1 VQQES
6 YDSHAHSFSGQIG
19 RTEAISNECNPVF
32 SRPVIVTYRG
42 PDVQQQIQVN
52 VVSYAF
58 KMRDGMQLGD
68 CTILLDDLVHARTAR
83 VLKQPLLSPDHT
95 RANGYVIINA
105 SRHEPRE
112 SGMWVQLDLSA
123 HHIPWITPSGE
134 KTTDAQKGSL
144 PNVFFEVWQQSS
156 EGEKQVFKSETT
168 SRNRDPDWWP
178 IALHGRKLGGDAEH
192 DSCIWIRFWN
202 QRRSNDLSE
211 TIPPNWI
218 GECRLNL
225 RELITGR
232 AVPILDKWPDTS
244 YNKLL
249 PAEKGQPQLLIQD
262 CKWLKLSANAKLE
275 CEPKY
280 KQDMD
285 FLKDLMENVDLD
297 AATME
302 SCLSCYHF
310 VESRAKVWAMRHI
323 LKDSEKFDAA
333 PQVQSNAEDPPAF
346 HAQDYD
352 TAHHHLVEHTPV
364 TRRRQSMMRRNE
376 LEKLHQRSASRFEG
390 ESSPVS
396 RWSKV
401 KAAFGAVGGFKKFAA
416 VMTRPGPGDLMEDIA
431 VLTDKTQTDA
441 PEGSDARA
449 SSSAAPGAPRG
460 ESASSTSLTQSRFN
474 SDLETRPSSDMTS
487 FCGVISEHESLEPRS
502 LLATNLREVFCFQ
515 EDGQQNAAKD
525 KARVPRLRLGAG
537 KSVGQTERPQS
548 AHALSGN
555 DPQEPS
561 TERARASGSGEGGA
575 CGGRQQWRP
584 SSARS
589 RPLSARP
596 VSARSFATSVS
607 EGWGGTRSTTPAAA
621 TLQVGSTSW
630 APLKVVEHMCAYV
643 CTAGHILHQ
652 VCVRVCVCVCGRAK
666 DVLCAQTLPRVSMP
680 MSTMRAFMCKKEAC
694 VS

>member
-1 VQQES
+1 
-6 YDSHAHSFSGQIG
+6 
-19 RTEAISNECNPVF
+19 
-32 SRPVIVTYRG
+32 
-42 PDVQQQIQVN
+42 VQQQIQVN

-105 SRHEPRE
+105 SRHDPRE

-123 HHIPWITPSGE
+123 QHIPWITPSGE

-202 QRRSNDLSE
+202 QRRSNDPSE
-211 TIPPNWI
+211 AIPPNWI

-244 YNKLL
+244 YNRLL

-262 CKWLKLSANAKLE
+262 CKWVKLSTNAKLE

-310 VESRAKVWAMRHI
+310 VESRAKVWAMRNI
-323 LKDSEKFDAA
+323 LKDSEKFDA
-333 PQVQSNAEDPPAF
+333 PPHVQANTEDPLGSSRGALDAPTPLQAIAEKKSRVSVPVSRQESPAF

-364 TRRRQSMMRRNE
+364 TRRRQSMMWRNE
-376 LEKLHQRSASRFEG
+376 LQKLQQRCSSRTEC
-390 ESSPVS
+390 ETSPVN
-396 RWSKV
+396 RWTKV
-401 KAAFGAVGGFKKFAA
+401 RTAIGAMREFKKSAA
-416 VMTRPGPGDLMEDIA
+416 AKTPVGLMEGMA
-431 VLTDKTQTDA
+431 VFTDKTQAEA
-441 PEGSDARA
+441 PEGSDARM
-449 SSSAAPGAPRG
+449 SSSGAPGVPRG
-460 ESASSTSLTQSRFN
+460 ESASSTSLTQSRFGSN
-474 SDLETRPSSDMTS
+474 PETRPSSDMTS
-487 FCGVISEHESLEPRS
+487 FCGVVSEHESLEGRS
-502 LLATNLREVFCFQ
+502 LLATNLRELLSFQ
-515 EDGQQNAAKD
+515 ESLSQQNAAKA
-525 KARVPRLRLGAG
+525 KAPVPRLQLGSHALSG
-537 KSVGQTERPQS
+537 KDQTERPQS

-555 DPQEPS
+555 YPQEQKRRPS
-561 TERARASGSGEGGA
+561 TARARASGSEEAGA
-575 CGGRQQWRP
+575 CGGRQQWWP
-584 SSARS
+584 SSARA

-596 VSARSFATSVS
+596 VSARSLATSVS
-607 EGWGGTRSTTPAAA
+607 EGWGGTSATTPAAA
-621 TLQVGSTSW
+621 TLQVGSNSLS
-630 APLKVVEHMCAYV
+630 PH
-643 CTAGHILHQ
+643 
-652 VCVRVCVCVCGRAK
+652 
-666 DVLCAQTLPRVSMP
+666 
-680 MSTMRAFMCKKEAC
+680 
-694 VS
+694 

>member
-1 VQQES
+1 M
-6 YDSHAHSFSGQIG
+6 
-19 RTEAISNECNPVF
+19 
-32 SRPVIVTYRG
+32 TYRG

-105 SRHEPRE
+105 SRHDPRE

-123 HHIPWITPSGE
+123 HHIPWVTPSGE

-168 SRNRDPDWWP
+168 IRNRDPDWWP
-178 IALHGRKLGGDAEH
+178 IAIHGRKLGGDAEH

-202 QRRSNDLSE
+202 QRRSNDPSE

-244 YNKLL
+244 YNRLL

-262 CKWLKLSANAKLE
+262 CKWLKLSPSAKLE

-285 FLKDLMENVDLD
+285 FLKDLMETVDLD

-310 VESRAKVWAMRHI
+310 VESRAKVWAMREI
-323 LKDSEKFDAA
+323 LRDSEKFDAA
-333 PQVQSNAEDPPAF
+333 PQVQANTEDPLGSSRVGLDVPMPLQSIAEMQSHASAPLSGEESPAF

-352 TAHHHLVEHTPV
+352 TAHHHLVEYTPV
-364 TRRRQSMMRRNE
+364 TRRRQSMMWRHE
-376 LEKLHQRSASRFEG
+376 LELLQKRCSSRLHG
-390 ESSPVS
+390 ETTPARKSP
-396 RWSKV
+396 WTKV
-401 KAAFGAVGGFKKFAA
+401 RAAFGAVRGFNKFAA
-416 VMTRPGPGDLMEDIA
+416 ANAGGHIEDTA
-431 VLTDKTQTDA
+431 VLPDKTQTEA
-441 PEGSDARA
+441 PEGSDAWA
-449 SSSAAPGAPRG
+449 SSSAAPGVPRG
-460 ESASSTSLTQSRFN
+460 ESASSTSLTQSGVD
-474 SDLETRPSSDMTS
+474 SDPETRPSSDMTS
-487 FCGVISEHESLEPRS
+487 LCGVVSGHESLEPRS
-502 LLATNLREVFCFQ
+502 LLATNLRDFYRMTQDPAE
-515 EDGQQNAAKD
+515 N
-525 KARVPRLRLGAG
+525 KAGVPRLRLGAG
-537 KSVGQTERPQS
+537 KSVDQAERPQS

-555 DPQEPS
+555 DPQEQKRRPS
-561 TERARASGSGEGGA
+561 TARAPASGSGEGGA

-607 EGWGGTRSTTPAAA
+607 EGWGGTRAATPAAA
-621 TLQVGSTSW
+621 ALQVGSNSW
-630 APLKVVEHMCAYV
+630 ALRKVVEYMCSA
-643 CTAGHILHQ
+643 H
-652 VCVRVCVCVCGRAK
+652 
-666 DVLCAQTLPRVSMP
+666 S
-680 MSTMRAFMCKKEAC
+680 
-694 VS
+694 

>member
-1 VQQES
+1 M
-6 YDSHAHSFSGQIG
+6 
-19 RTEAISNECNPVF
+19 
-32 SRPVIVTYRG
+32 TYRG

-105 SRHEPRE
+105 SRHDPRE

-202 QRRSNDLSE
+202 QRRSNDPSE

-244 YNKLL
+244 YNRLL
-249 PAEKGQPQLLIQD
+249 SAEKGQPQLLIQD

-310 VESRAKVWAMRHI
+310 VESRAKVWAMRNI
-323 LKDSEKFDAA
+323 LKDSEKFNAA
-333 PQVQSNAEDPPAF
+333 QQVQVNTEDPLGSSRVGLDVPMHLQAIAEKKSRASAPVSGEGSPAF

-352 TAHHHLVEHTPV
+352 TAHHHLVEHTPI
-364 TRRRQSMMRRNE
+364 TRRRQSLMRRNE
-376 LEKLHQRSASRFEG
+376 LEKLHQRSASRLEG
-390 ESSPVS
+390 ETSPVS

-401 KAAFGAVGGFKKFAA
+401 KAAFGALGGFKKFGAA
-416 VMTRPGPGDLMEDIA
+416 VTRPGPGGLMEDLA

-449 SSSAAPGAPRG
+449 SSLAAPGAPRG
-460 ESASSTSLTQSRFN
+460 ESASSTSLTQSRFGSN
-474 SDLETRPSSDMTS
+474 PETRPSSDMTS
-487 FCGVISEHESLEPRS
+487 FCGVVSEHESLEGRS
-502 LLATNLREVFCFQ
+502 LLATNLRELFMVAQ
-515 EDGQQNAAKD
+515 GPEDSQQNAAKN
-525 KARVPRLRLGAG
+525 KARVPQLRLGAG
-537 KSVGQTERPQS
+537 KSVDQTERPQS

-555 DPQEPS
+555 GPQEQKRRPS
-561 TERARASGSGEGGA
+561 TARARASGSGEGGA

-607 EGWGGTRSTTPAAA
+607 EGWGGTHATTPAAV
-621 TLQVGSTSW
+621 TLQVGSNSW
-630 APLKVVEHMCAYV
+630 APLKVVEHMC
-643 CTAGHILHQ
+643 
-652 VCVRVCVCVCGRAK
+652 
-666 DVLCAQTLPRVSMP
+666 
-680 MSTMRAFMCKKEAC
+680 STH
-694 VS
+694 S